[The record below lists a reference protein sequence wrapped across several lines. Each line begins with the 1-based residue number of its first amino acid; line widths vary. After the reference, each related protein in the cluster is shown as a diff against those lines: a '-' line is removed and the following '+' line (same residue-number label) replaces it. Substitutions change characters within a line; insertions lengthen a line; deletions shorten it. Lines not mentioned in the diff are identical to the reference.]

1 LLLIKV
7 QFEYGV
13 SKLSGKKKRE
23 NPIGN
28 DVQDDTSN
36 ILYTP
41 PSKLQKLLSDTFWY
55 KQVIESMA
63 DGIIATDMN
72 GKIAYVNPK
81 LCDMLRYTRE
91 ELFGHESL
99 FMVEEKD
106 RSRVIRH
113 TEMRYK
119 DKRSSQY
126 EITMRTKYGAPVPVM
141 ISATPILSDDGQTIG
156 TYALVTD
163 IKDRKIVEKELRSKN
178 TELQTLYNN
187 LLQLYEQL
195 GAIIAESMSDHAE
208 ILLFTSKDCVYC
220 APAEEVLQEV
230 LASYSGKITYRKV
243 DIEKEPEIAEPYDIM
258 SLPTIAIGGEKV
270 TGVPDMYK
278 LHSALFSA
286 LVPQEKFR
294 RNRQELDN
302 LISHS
307 PIAIFTINN
316 DGVLTSVN
324 PLVELM
330 VDFKR
335 SDIVGHNIIN
345 GCKDKVVFPDE
356 LVKLFKKGLTGENVS
371 VNRLKIKEINTKN
384 PELFSIISF
393 KVVPMADSTG
403 KITEILVLS
412 EDVTTLALQEEEL
425 STSYQK
431 MEELNDQLIKMN
443 KDRSDFVEITT
454 TRLIKPL
461 SNSEELLNQI
471 LSGQLGEINEEIFG
485 TLEYLRNSLDDV
497 SKSLL
502 DILDFSALELQ
513 EYTLKLGTH
522 NIKEIISEALKT
534 IGSVVIDKGFIV
546 SLDVPDSLTAWCD
559 FELVIRILK
568 NLIINAIKFTE
579 QDCNIEISAKIL
591 DSNFIEI
598 SITDNGIGL
607 KKNDFERIFNQYVKV
622 DPKSS
627 GSGLGLSV
635 VKTLVKAHFGSVKAK
650 SKGLEKGSIF
660 TFTLPQ
666 SKKSYENLAFAD

>member
-1 LLLIKV
+1 MDN
-7 QFEYGV
+7 
-13 SKLSGKKKRE
+13 LSSKKKRE
-23 NPIGN
+23 NLTDLESKGDSQPSDIKYAPP
-28 DVQDDTSN
+28 TKLEK
-36 ILYTP
+36 ILT
-41 PSKLQKLLSDTFWY
+41 DCMWY

-72 GKIAYVNPK
+72 GKIAFVNPK
-81 LCDMLRYTRE
+81 MCDMLRYSRD
-91 ELFGHESL
+91 ELLGNESL

-106 RSRVIRH
+106 RSKVIRH

-119 DKRSSQY
+119 DKKSSQY
-126 EITMRTKYGAPVPVM
+126 EVMMRTKYGTQLPVM
-141 ISATPILSDDGQTIG
+141 ISATPILGEDGQTIG

-163 IKDRKIVEKELRSKN
+163 IKDRKIVEKELRNKN

-195 GAIIAESMSDHAE
+195 GAIIAESTSFHTE

-230 LASYSGKITYRKV
+230 LASYGGKITYRKV
-243 DIEKEPEIAEPYDIM
+243 DIEKEPEVAEPYDIM
-258 SLPTIAIGGEKV
+258 SLPTIAIGDEKL

-278 LHSALFSA
+278 LHSSLFSA

-294 RNRQELDN
+294 RTRQELDN
-302 LISHS
+302 LITHS

-316 DGVLTSVN
+316 EGVLTSTN

-330 VDFKR
+330 VDYKR
-335 SDIVGHNIIN
+335 NEIVGQNVLN
-345 GCKDKVVFPDE
+345 GDKGKSIFPDD
-356 LVKLFKKGLTGENVS
+356 LLKLFKKGLAGDNVS
-371 VNRLKIKEINTKN
+371 VNRLKIKEITNSK

-393 KVVPMADSTG
+393 KVVPLADSNG
-403 KITEILVLS
+403 AITEILVLS

-425 STSYQK
+425 SKSYQK

-461 SNSEELLNQI
+461 SNSAELLNQI
-471 LSGQLGEINEEIFG
+471 LSGQLGEIGEEVFG
-485 TLEYLRNSLDDV
+485 TLEYLRNSVEDV

-502 DILDFSALELQ
+502 DMLDFSALELQ
-513 EYTLKLGTH
+513 EYTLKLGKH
-522 NIKEIISEALKT
+522 NIKEIVSEALKT

-546 SLDVPDSLTAWCD
+546 TLEIPDSLTAWCD

-579 QDCNIEISAKIL
+579 QDCNIEISAKSI
-591 DSNFIEI
+591 DNQYIEI
-598 SITDNGIGL
+598 VIIDNGIGL
-607 KKNDFERIFNQYVKV
+607 KKEDLVRIFDQYVKV
-622 DPKSS
+622 DPKST

-635 VKTLVKAHFGSVKAK
+635 VKTLVKAHYGTVKAE
-650 SKGLEKGSIF
+650 SEGLGKGSTF
-660 TFTLPQ
+660 KFTLPQ
-666 SKKSYENLAFAD
+666 SKKIYEELDSVTE

>member
-1 LLLIKV
+1 M
-7 QFEYGV
+7 
-13 SKLSGKKKRE
+13 SNKKKRE
-23 NPIGN
+23 NITTT
-28 DVQDDTSN
+28 DSMVDSSN
-36 ILYTP
+36 SDSQYNP
-41 PSKLQKLLSDTFWY
+41 PTKLEKLLSDTYWY

-63 DGIIATDMN
+63 DGIIATDMY
-72 GKIAYVNPK
+72 GKIAFVNPK
-81 LCDMLRYTRE
+81 LCDMLRYSHD
-91 ELFGHESL
+91 ELIGNESL

-106 RSRVIRH
+106 RSKVIRH

-119 DKRSSQY
+119 DKKSSQY
-126 EITMRTKYGAPVPVM
+126 EVIMRTKYGSLIPVM
-141 ISATPILSDDGQTIG
+141 ISATPILSEDGQTIG

-163 IKDRKIVEKELRSKN
+163 IKDRKIVEKELRNKN

-187 LLQLYEQL
+187 LLQLYQQL
-195 GAIIAESMSDHAE
+195 GAIIAESTSIHTE

-220 APAEEVLQEV
+220 APTEEVLQEV
-230 LASYSGKITYRKV
+230 LTSYGGKITYRKV
-243 DIEKEPEIAEPYDIM
+243 DIEKEPEVAEPYDIM
-258 SLPTIAIGGEKV
+258 SLPTIAIGEEKI
-270 TGVPDMYK
+270 TGVPDMFK
-278 LHSALFSA
+278 LHSSLFSA

-294 RNRQELDN
+294 RTRQELDN

-316 DGVLTSVN
+316 DGILTSVN

-330 VDFKR
+330 VGYKR
-335 SDIVGHNIIN
+335 NEIVGQNVLN
-345 GCKDKVVFPDE
+345 GTKVKEIFSED
-356 LVKLFKKGLTGENVS
+356 LKKLFKKGLEGENVS
-371 VNRLKIKEINTKN
+371 VNRLKIKEISANK

-393 KVVPMADSTG
+393 KVVPLADSKG
-403 KITEILVLS
+403 EITEILVLS

-425 STSYQK
+425 SNSYQK

-461 SNSEELLNQI
+461 NNSAELLNQI
-471 LSGQLGEINEEIFG
+471 LSGQLGEINEEVFG
-485 TLEYLRNSLDDV
+485 TLEYLRNSVDDV

-513 EYTLKLGTH
+513 EYTLKLGKH

-546 SLDVPDSLTAWCD
+546 SLSIPDSLSAWCD

-579 QDCNIEISAKIL
+579 NDCNIEIIAKSL
-591 DSNFIEI
+591 DNNFVEI

-607 KKNDFERIFNQYVKV
+607 KKEDLERIFDQYVKV

-635 VKTLVKAHFGSVKAK
+635 VKALVKAHFGSIVAESEGL
-650 SKGLEKGSIF
+650 SKGSTF
-660 TFTLPQ
+660 RFTLPQ
-666 SKKSYENLAFAD
+666 NKKSYEILTSIE